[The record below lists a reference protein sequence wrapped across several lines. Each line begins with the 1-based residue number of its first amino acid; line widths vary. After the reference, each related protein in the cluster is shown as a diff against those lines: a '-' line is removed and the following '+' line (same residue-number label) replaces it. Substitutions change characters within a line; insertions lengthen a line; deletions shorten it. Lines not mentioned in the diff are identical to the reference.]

1 MNNFDVLIL
10 LAVGVLLISI
20 VGQFGTSDHKELT
33 PKSKKNKKRVKKT
46 APKVAKQEVVK
57 KAVIEPVSTESSK
70 TDFKRS
76 VEKKNKVTTRFR
88 ELAYSCPGCAK
99 KVVATYIGS
108 KLPEASE
115 CYECANK
122 VKTYDADEVKVK
134 KTNNVNNIFQK
145 PVAKNE
151 KREEVQVTRGK
162 EDDDLAKLRLIL
174 KEKNTPSLWDNP
186 VAENE
191 KREEVQVASDNESVN
206 TQNISDKVADKNLNN
221 DQNDFIDRLSPKLLR
236 KMRNYK
242 T

>member
-1 MNNFDVLIL
+1 MNNIEVLIL

-76 VEKKNKVTTRFR
+76 VEKKNQVTTRFR

-115 CYECANK
+115 CFECAHK
-122 VKTYDADEVKVK
+122 VKTYDADEAKVK
-134 KTNNVNNIFQK
+134 KTNNVHNTFQK

-174 KEKNTPSLWDNP
+174 KENNTSSLWDNP
-186 VAENE
+186 IAENE
-191 KREEVQVASDNESVN
+191 KSEEAQVAKVEESD
-206 TQNISDKVADKNLNN
+206 DLAKLRLKVRMSQLKNKT
-221 DQNDFIDRLSPKLLR
+221 RLI
-236 KMRNYK
+236 
-242 T
+242 